1 MKKLV
6 IIAVALT
13 FTACSASG
21 GELRQISQTTFSSEE
36 VVSVLVDYPHYES
49 FEALA
54 EKADIIVSGS
64 VSDIKINET
73 NEQTIYMVEITKA
86 YKGEEKQN
94 VIITQFGFSAENKSY
109 SPFVVIDDDKSYVFF
124 AAYTGTSYQI
134 LSPYQAVYELSENS
148 LKNVGSGFSVTLEEL
163 EAYSNH

>member
-1 MKKLV
+1 MKKMIFLV
-6 IIAVALT
+6 ILFA

-21 GELRQISQTTFSSEE
+21 GELGQISQTTFSSEE

-64 VSDIKINET
+64 VCDIKIDEK

-94 VIITQFGFSAENKSY
+94 VVITQFGFSAENKSY
-109 SPFVVIDDDKSYVFF
+109 SPFVVLDDDKSYVFF

-134 LSPYQAVYELSENS
+134 LSPYQAVYELSEDN
-148 LKNVGSGFSVTLEEL
+148 LKNVGSDFSVTLEEL